1 MKNLQHRLGLCE
13 SYRKKGGIA
22 VENQINNEQNQNN
35 YSTYCENIS
44 YAHKIFSLLKVN
56 LS

>member
-1 MKNLQHRLGLCE
+1 MKNLQHRIGLCE
-13 SYRKKGGIA
+13 RYRKKWGIA